1 MPTPMALPCLEHR
14 GRVRHGRVLHIQMSS
29 NSIPTEKDRK
39 YDRQLR
45 LWASSGQRALENA
58 HVCLIGATATG
69 SEILK
74 NLVLPGIGQFT
85 VVDDGMVNEGD
96 AASNFFV
103 SADEIGKPRAECVR
117 ALINELNPEVR
128 GNAIISSPS
137 DFIKNYDLAEYS
149 LVVACNVNPSDLA
162 VLSTLLYERNVP
174 LAVADTV
181 GFYGYFRVL
190 FKEHTVIETHPD
202 SLVELRLDR
211 PWKEL
216 QDYANSFNLEY
227 LSPSDLAHVPYVILL
242 LIHIQ
247 KWRQDHNGSLPKN
260 LDEKRAFKQ
269 QIADA
274 KGSDDP
280 ENFDEAIAAVWRLAT
295 PSGIPSYKTEEL
307 FKDPNLSDLSR
318 ASPFWVLVAALKK
331 YLETPE
337 SGGLL
342 PLPGVLPDMK
352 ADTKGFVT
360 LQNLYRERAKKD
372 LELFETVLHTLIREN
387 DLSVQI
393 PYEMV
398 SAFCKNAKFAT
409 AHKGSLLELD
419 GSKTSTYAYDDE
431 EEDLFHVYVAVRA
444 YKSFMEANGHPP
456 GMTDEND
463 DLTTEAQKVL
473 QTFGYNEM
481 NESTRNVLKEVVRC
495 SGAELQNIAALLGG
509 VGGQE
514 IIKLI
519 THQYLPLD
527 NTLIFDG
534 ISSKTAAFRF

>member
-1 MPTPMALPCLEHR
+1 
-14 GRVRHGRVLHIQMSS
+14 MSS
-29 NSIPTEKDRK
+29 SSVPTEKDRK

-45 LWASSGQRALENA
+45 LWASSGQHALENA

-85 VVDDGMVNEGD
+85 VVDGGMVNEND
-96 AASNFFV
+96 VASNFFV
-103 SADEIGKPRAECVR
+103 SADEIGKSRAECVR

-128 GNAIISSPS
+128 GHAIASNPS
-137 DFIKNYDLAEYS
+137 DFISKHSLEEYS
-149 LVVACNVNPSDLA
+149 LVIACNVNPSDLA
-162 VLSTLLYERNVP
+162 TLSTTLYERNVP
-174 LAVADTV
+174 LAVADSV
-181 GFYGYFRVL
+181 GFYGYFRVV

-247 KWRQDHNGSLPKN
+247 KWRNEHNGNLPKD

-280 ENFDEAIAAVWRLAT
+280 ENFDEAVAAVWRLAT

-307 FKDPNLSDLSR
+307 FKDRQLSNISN
-318 ASPFWVLVAALKK
+318 ASPFWVLVAALKE
-331 YLETPE
+331 YLKTPE
-337 SGGLL
+337 SEGLL

-372 LELFETVLHTLIREN
+372 LELFENVLHGLIKEN
-387 DLSVQI
+387 NLSVQI
-393 PYEMV
+393 PHEMV
-398 SAFCKNAKFAT
+398 LAFCKNAKFAT
-409 AHKGSLLELD
+409 ALKGSPLELD
-419 GSKTSTYAYDDE
+419 GSKSSTYAYDDDK
-431 EEDLFHVYVAVRA
+431 EDLFHIYVATRA
-444 YKSFMEANGHPP
+444 YKSFLEANGHPP
-456 GMTDEND
+456 GLTNEND
-463 DLTTEAQKVL
+463 DLTTEAQKVV
-473 QTFGYNEM
+473 QSFGYNEV
-481 NESTRNVLKEVVRC
+481 NEATQNVLKEVVRC
-495 SGAELQNIAALLGG
+495 AGAELQNIAALLGG

-514 IIKLI
+514 VIKLI

>member
-1 MPTPMALPCLEHR
+1 
-14 GRVRHGRVLHIQMSS
+14 MSS
-29 NSIPTEKDRK
+29 SSIPTEKDRK

-45 LWASSGQRALENA
+45 LWASSGQHALENA

-85 VVDDGMVNEGD
+85 VVDDGMVNEND
-96 AASNFFV
+96 VASNFFV
-103 SADEIGKPRAECVR
+103 SFDEVGKSRAECVR
-117 ALINELNPEVR
+117 ALINELNPEVK
-128 GNAIISSPS
+128 GHAIASSPS
-137 DFIKNYDLAEYS
+137 EFINKQALQEYS
-149 LVVACNVNPSDLA
+149 LIIACNVSPSDLGT
-162 VLSTLLYERNVP
+162 LSTSLYERNVP
-174 LAVADTV
+174 LVIADTV
-181 GFYGYFRVL
+181 GFYGYFRIV

-216 QDYANSFNLEY
+216 QDYANSFNLDY
-227 LSPSDLAHVPYVILL
+227 LSPSDLAHVPYVVLL

-247 KWRQDHNGSLPKN
+247 KWKSEHNGNLPKDV
-260 LDEKRAFKQ
+260 DEKRAFKQ
-269 QIADA
+269 QISDA

-280 ENFDEAIAAVWRLAT
+280 ENFDEAVAAVWRLAT

-307 FKDPNLSDLSR
+307 FKDPQLSDLSN

-337 SGGLL
+337 SEGLL

-360 LQNLYRERAKKD
+360 LQNLYIERSKKD
-372 LELFETVLHTLIREN
+372 LELFETVLH
-387 DLSVQI
+387 DLVKEKNLPVQI
-393 PYEMV
+393 PHETV
-398 SAFCKNAKFAT
+398 LAFCKNAKFVT
-409 AHKGSLLELD
+409 ALKGSVLELN
-419 GSKTSTYAYDDE
+419 GSKSSSYAYDDDK
-431 EEDLFHVYVAVRA
+431 EDLFHIYIAIRA
-444 YKSFMEANGHPP
+444 YKLFLEANGHPP
-456 GMTDEND
+456 GLINEKD
-463 DLTTEAQKVL
+463 DLITEAKKVL
-473 QTFGYNEM
+473 QTFGYNEV
-481 NESTRNVLKEVVRC
+481 NETTRNVLNEVVRC
-495 SGAELQNIAALLGG
+495 AGAELQNIAALLGG

-514 IIKLI
+514 VIKLI

-527 NTLIFDG
+527 NTLIYDG